1 MFAGFPVECFP
12 MKVSISTLLAQKEP
26 QLFVVPSTA
35 TVAQA
40 VKEMNSHRVGCVV
53 VMDGET
59 PVGVFTERDVLQRV
73 VDAGVPPAT
82 TPISQVM
89 TTPVETVP
97 ADMSIDDAMITITEK
112 RHRHL
117 PIMEEGKL
125 IGLISIGDITRWLV
139 AAHKNEN
146 ENLWHYITGTYPS

>member
-1 MFAGFPVECFP
+1 
-12 MKVSISTLLAQKEP
+12 MKVSIATLLAQKGAE
-26 QLFVVPSTA
+26 LYTVSATA
-35 TVAQA
+35 TVAEA

-53 VMDGET
+53 VMDGDT
-59 PVGVFTERDVLQRV
+59 PVGIFTERDVLQRV
-73 VDAGVPPAT
+73 VDAGAPPT
-82 TPISQVM
+82 STPITQVM
-89 TTPVETVP
+89 TAPVETVP
-97 ADMSIDDAMITITEK
+97 ADMSIDDAMITITER

-117 PIMEEGKL
+117 PIMDEGKL